1 MGIAVV
7 DVVLSTNN
15 SQNEAV
21 LLGQIYDFITGL
33 WDGIECSVVQH
44 DGTVVSPGTASD
56 MDWWNNAISSIS
68 FELKSGVILKF
79 ETYPSSGTT
88 TRGYNVYAIVNDVII
103 GQVGSGTTRH
113 QGCFKFCGVDGW
125 VGDGVSPYNG
135 EIRKYTFSKYV
146 SDDMFVI
153 WLGSHSVSSWKDSEY
168 CFVGLKDTSGNWHY
182 SFSTTIEGANVYD
195 ANGSNPAIKSPMF
208 SYEARTGYLDFI
220 SHSSFVSGS
229 TKAFTSTDIYDCTT
243 VNFGDTLSLK
253 DGANFLAIGA
263 HSMVKLDN

>member
-1 MGIAVV
+1 MGKAVV
-7 DVVLSTNN
+7 DVVLSTNS

-21 LLGQIYDFITGL
+21 LLDQIYDFITGL
-33 WDGIECSVVQH
+33 WDGVECSVVQH

-56 MDWWNNAISSIS
+56 MDWYNNAKSSMS

-79 ETYPSSGTT
+79 ETSPTSSTT
-88 TRGYNVYAIVNDVII
+88 TRGYNIYAIINGMTI
-103 GQVGSGTTRH
+103 GKVSSSTTREK
-113 QGCFKFCGVDGW
+113 GCFKFYGNDSFVT
-125 VGDGVSPYNG
+125 DGVNPYNG

-153 WLGSHSVSSWKDSEY
+153 WFGSHSVSSWKDSEY
-168 CFVGLKDTSGNWHY
+168 CFVGLKDTSGDWHY
-182 SFSTTIEGANVYD
+182 SFSTSIEGADMYD
-195 ANGSNPAIKSPMF
+195 ADGTNPASKSPMF
-208 SYEARTGYLDFI
+208 SFEARTGFLDFI

-229 TKAFTSTDIYDCTT
+229 TKAFTATDIYDCTT

-263 HSMVKLDN
+263 HSMVRLDD